1 MQDTRPRS
9 ARQAQAAKDGINAAI
24 ALFHKRWSMRILWE
38 LRDGPATFRALQ
50 EACSELSSSVLN
62 VRLSELREAHLV
74 QHAAGQGYALTDWG
88 RELLVAMQPFV
99 QWAARWYKALGRP
112 VD

>member
-1 MQDTRPRS
+1 MK
-9 ARQAQAAKDGINAAI
+9 AMRQSSSAKDGINAAI

-62 VRLSELREAHLV
+62 VRLAELREAQLV
-74 QHAAGQGYALTDWG
+74 EHAAGHGYALSAWG
-88 RELLVAMQPFV
+88 RELLVAMQPFM
-99 QWAARWYKALGRP
+99 QWAARWHKATAP
-112 VD
+112 A